1 MGRGIDREGFD
12 VGSSGGLGN
21 HLGEDCYLES
31 FCREGIGVVWRRSE
45 GLVKRLCA
53 AESVMMCMLMQHVS

>member
-1 MGRGIDREGFD
+1 M
-12 VGSSGGLGN
+12 VGKGLTLAVAVVLVK